1 MFDRAPR
8 MVKFIKTGRVVILTG
23 GRYAGKKALVVKTFD
38 EGTKARAFGHCL
50 VAGVAKAPLKVTKA
64 MGKKKVQKRTKCKA
78 FVKYVNYNHMMPT
91 RYVVPTEFDAKALV
105 SDDQMQSH
113 ETKAE
118 ARKAV
123 KAIFDEKFTAI
134 PTEKSS
140 SKLSKDIL
148 YLRKKLRF

>member
-1 MFDRAPR
+1 M
-8 MVKFIKTGRVVILTG
+8 
-23 GRYAGKKALVVKTFD
+23 
-38 EGTKARAFGHCL
+38 GHCL

-64 MGKKKVQKRTKCKA
+64 HGKKKLQKRTKCKA

-123 KAIFDEKFTAI
+123 KAIFDEKFTTP
-134 PTEKSS
+134 PTEKNSS
-140 SKLSKDIL
+140 NPEKNIM
-148 YLRKKLRF
+148 YLRKK